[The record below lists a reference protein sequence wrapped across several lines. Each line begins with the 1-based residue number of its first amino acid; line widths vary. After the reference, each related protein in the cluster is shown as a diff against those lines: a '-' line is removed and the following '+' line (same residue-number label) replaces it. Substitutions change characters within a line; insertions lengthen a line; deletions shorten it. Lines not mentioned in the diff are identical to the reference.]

1 MIPFPIES
9 NLVRVSFRHHACV
22 VLRAPQ
28 GTGPL
33 PVCEGMALAQGAAPS
48 LEGSVGAA
56 AHGKWRVAA
65 AGLCGERSEAHR

>member
-1 MIPFPIES
+1 M
-9 NLVRVSFRHHACV
+9 SFLDRACLHRHAGAV
-22 VLRAPQ
+22 IRAPQ
-28 GTGPL
+28 WAGPL
-33 PVCEGMALAQGAAPS
+33 PVCQGMALAQGAAPS